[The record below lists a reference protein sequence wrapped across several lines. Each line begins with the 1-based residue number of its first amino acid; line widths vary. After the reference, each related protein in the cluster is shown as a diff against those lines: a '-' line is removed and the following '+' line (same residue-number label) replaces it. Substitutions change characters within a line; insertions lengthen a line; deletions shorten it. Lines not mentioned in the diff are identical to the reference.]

1 MIVKLTKE
9 AEIGNGSISASKKHL
24 NSDCATHWHEFYEIE
39 YVLNGSGECQINNS
53 CFEIK
58 NGMLF
63 FMTPVDF
70 HTVKGADATVIN
82 IMFSS
87 EMTTQKNLLP
97 FTNLVAPKAIEITSE
112 NCGFI
117 ETVLEEVIEN
127 KNNPQYCSA
136 LIDVLLLKL
145 TERLNVVTQ
154 DKEYNHSQKMT
165 FYIINHF
172 REKIGLNDVAAAV
185 GITPNYA
192 SAVFKEEMQI
202 NIKKYLDDMRFDY
215 AKKLLI
221 YSDLTVQQIC
231 NDSGF
236 EDCPNFIRR
245 FKAKFGMPP
254 IEFRKAQKTLEKK

>member
-1 MIVKLTKE
+1 
-9 AEIGNGSISASKKHL
+9 
-24 NSDCATHWHEFYEIE
+24 
-39 YVLNGSGECQINNS
+39 
-53 CFEIK
+53 
-58 NGMLF
+58 
-63 FMTPVDF
+63 
-70 HTVKGADATVIN
+70 
-82 IMFSS
+82 
-87 EMTTQKNLLP
+87 
-97 FTNLVAPKAIEITSE
+97 
-112 NCGFI
+112 
-117 ETVLEEVIEN
+117 
-127 KNNPQYCSA
+127 
-136 LIDVLLLKL
+136 
-145 TERLNVVTQ
+145 
-154 DKEYNHSQKMT
+154 MT

-172 REKIGLNDVAAAV
+172 REKIGLNDIAAAV

-202 NIKKYLDDMRFDY
+202 NIKKYLDDMRFNY